1 MSTFH
6 QRLKFIF
13 KNQLITIMA
22 EEPMTIF
29 QETSILYINANAFPE
44 VSFHSF
50 KLVSTIQNAS
60 EFKSGQLAVVLMAVK
75 EMLKFGYKLGQSLGA
90 VGRGSPALVE
100 LLDNKGRFR
109 LGYEP
114 THEEV
119 FQASRGKKRKCTTLG
134 MLTPYIR
141 ATFPTLAEVIMP
153 KPFKELE
160 YEELDLTYFIWLCPE
175 EFSMNAII
183 SPKNNPT
190 STIRLGMPG
199 KTTGL
204 WTIESCFVV
213 ALAE

>member
-1 MSTFH
+1 MHTTGAVASTFH
-6 QRLKFIF
+6 QRLKFIYE
-13 KNQLITIMA
+13 NQLITIMV

-29 QETSILYINANAFPE
+29 HEKSIPYIDGNAFSE

-50 KLVSTIQNAS
+50 ELVSRIHNAS
-60 EFKSGQLAVVLMAVK
+60 EPESSWLATIMMAIK
-75 EMLKFGYKLGQSLGA
+75 EMLKFGYKLGQGLE
-90 VGRGSPALVE
+90 VLGRGSPTLIE
-100 LLDNKGRFR
+100 HLDNKGRLG

-175 EFSMNAII
+175 EFSMNAIT
-183 SPKNNPT
+183 SFEDDPA
-190 STIRLGMPG
+190 STI
-199 KTTGL
+199 
-204 WTIESCFVV
+204 
-213 ALAE
+213 